1 MRMMV
6 KDRVEPLIKKRITSD
21 KKSLAAL
28 AEQHGMPLGT
38 LKTRVKKLTDQG
50 FDRDKA
56 IRLALKNPI
65 GPQRH
70 SWRVALLIL
79 ITAHESMF
87 TFSSYRCPEAIYR
100 LCLQPLP

>member
-1 MRMMV
+1 MADNEVVMRMMAKV
-6 KDRVEPLIKKRITSD
+6 RVEPLIKKRITSD

-50 FDRDKA
+50 IDRDKA

-65 GPQRH
+65 GPQGRP
-70 SWRVALLIL
+70 RR
-79 ITAHESMF
+79 E
-87 TFSSYRCPEAIYR
+87 
-100 LCLQPLP
+100 